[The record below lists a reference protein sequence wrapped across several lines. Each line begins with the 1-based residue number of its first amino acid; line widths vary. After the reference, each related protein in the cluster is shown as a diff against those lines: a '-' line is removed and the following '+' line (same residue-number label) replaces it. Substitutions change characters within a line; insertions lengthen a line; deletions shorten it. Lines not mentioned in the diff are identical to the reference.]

1 MAKPR
6 LTRDRDLPADAIEE
20 PSWVIPAVVLAIVGV
35 LSLGFLAYYFAPN
48 LGDIIGRSP
57 KPSEGSAEINVI
69 IGGVPHR
76 IPENYTR
83 FAYARRGGAQDRVE
97 LYALLPDLSPYNP
110 GRAAAFQDNSPD
122 SRVLLF
128 DLEYYHAKLSETDQF
143 RKVFLKLVIDPD
155 GARGP
160 YGLRRYDFDPSS
172 GYRDEEMFVSENED
186 GTVVVF
192 RCFKAAPDILS
203 PTCRR
208 DLRLSNEIGLTY
220 RFKRS
225 YLGDWRDI
233 DSHVRTL
240 ALSFRVAQQPQ

>member
-1 MAKPR
+1 MARPR
-6 LTRDRDLPADAIEE
+6 LTRDRNLPATAVEE

-48 LGDIIGRSP
+48 LGDIIGRAP
-57 KPSEGSAEINVI
+57 KPSEESAEINVI

-97 LYALLPDLSPYNP
+97 LYALLPDLAPYSPA
-110 GRAAAFQDNSPD
+110 RAAAFQDTSPD

-143 RKVFLKLVIDPD
+143 RKVFLKLVTDPD
-155 GARGP
+155 GSRGP
-160 YGLRRYDFDPSS
+160 YGLRRYEFDSSS

-192 RCFKAAPDILS
+192 RCFKEAPDILS
-203 PTCRR
+203 PNCRR
-208 DLRLSNEIGLTY
+208 DLRLTNELGLTY
-220 RFKRS
+220 RFKRGQLS
-225 YLGDWRDI
+225 DWRDI
-233 DSHVRTL
+233 DRRIRAL
-240 ALSFRVAQQPQ
+240 ALSFRVAQ